1 MHAIRQ
7 PALPQMGTEGAT
19 DEKAITGGMKM
30 ARYDLSMTAQSEVSP
45 GAAADVLFELGMVY
59 YFGRDVEPDIAEA
72 HKWFNLAAIKGHE
85 KARQYR
91 SELATDMDSEQ
102 LRDALARAR
111 AWLGLH

>member
-1 MHAIRQ
+1 
-7 PALPQMGTEGAT
+7 
-19 DEKAITGGMKM
+19 M
-30 ARYDLSMTAQSEVSP
+30 ARYDFSMTAPGEVAP
-45 GAAADVLFELGMVY
+45 GAAADVLFELGMAY

-91 SELATDMDSEQ
+91 SELAADMDTDQ